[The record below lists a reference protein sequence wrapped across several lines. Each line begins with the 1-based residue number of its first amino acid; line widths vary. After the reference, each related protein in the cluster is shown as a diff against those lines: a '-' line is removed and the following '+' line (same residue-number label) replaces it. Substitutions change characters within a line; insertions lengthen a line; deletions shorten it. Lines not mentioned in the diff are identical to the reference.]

1 MPLSLAILP
10 IEMPFKMAYNISKQ
24 GGKPPHRKEN
34 EDMANTSL
42 KNTIQQLED
51 LFGIFNFKYF
61 GGELSKPVITVSP
74 DMTKGAYGWCTSYKA
89 WKEAG
94 HDTEG
99 YYEINICAEY
109 LSRPYDEVAGT
120 MLHEMVHLY
129 NLENGVKDT
138 SRAGT
143 YHNRKFKEA
152 AEAHGL
158 TVEASEKYGWSVTA
172 LTDEAKQEVA
182 DFMDSIGKT
191 SFDLYRE
198 KVVEEKKKGGK
209 SSSRKYVCPC
219 CGLII
224 RATKEVKV
232 VCWECNELLVEEE

>member
-1 MPLSLAILP
+1 
-10 IEMPFKMAYNISKQ
+10 
-24 GGKPPHRKEN
+24 
-34 EDMANTSL
+34 MANTSL
-42 KNTIQQLED
+42 KDTIQQLED
-51 LFGIFNFKYF
+51 LFGIFNYKYF

-109 LSRPYDEVAGT
+109 LSRDYTEVAGT

-158 TVEASEKYGWSVTA
+158 TVETSDKYGWSVTA
-172 LTDEAKQEVA
+172 LTEEAKQEVA

-198 KVVEEKKKGGK
+198 KVVEEKKGGGK

-232 VCWECNELLVEEE
+232 ICWECNELLVEEE

>member
-1 MPLSLAILP
+1 
-10 IEMPFKMAYNISKQ
+10 MPFKMAYNKDNQ
-24 GGKPPHRKEN
+24 RGQTPERKEAN
-34 EDMANTSL
+34 AMASKSL
-42 KNTIQQLED
+42 KDTIQQLED
-51 LFGIFNFKYF
+51 LFGIFNYKYF
-61 GGELSKPVITVSP
+61 NGELSKPVITVSP

-109 LSRPYDEVAGT
+109 LSRPYEEVAGT

-158 TVEASEKYGWSVTA
+158 TVASNEKYGWCETA
-172 LTDEAKQEVA
+172 LTEEAKQEVK

-198 KVVEEKKKGGK
+198 KVAEEKKKGGK
-209 SSSRKYVCPC
+209 SNSRKYVCPC

-232 VCWECNELLVEEE
+232 VCFDCEQLLIEEE

>member
-1 MPLSLAILP
+1 MPLILYIFY
-10 IEMPFKMAYNISKQ
+10 IEKPFKMAYNNHKRLIMYKKK
-24 GGKPPHRKEN
+24 GIKT
-34 EDMANTSL
+34 MASTSL

-51 LFGIFNFKYF
+51 LFEVFNYKYF
-61 GGELSKPVITVSP
+61 NGELSKPVITVSP

-94 HDTEG
+94 HETDG

-109 LSRPYDEVAGT
+109 LSRSYEDVAGT
-120 MLHEMVHLY
+120 MLHEMIHLY

-138 SRAGT
+138 SRGGT
-143 YHNRKFKEA
+143 YHNKKFKEA

-158 TVEASEKYGWSVTA
+158 IVEASEKYGWCVTKLNPEA
-172 LTDEAKQEVA
+172 LEEVEE
-182 DFMDSIGKT
+182 FMESIGKK

-198 KVVEEKKKGGK
+198 PVKKEKKGGKK

-219 CGLII
+219 CGLIV

-232 VCWECNELLVEEE
+232 KCFECDELLIEEQ

>member
-1 MPLSLAILP
+1 
-10 IEMPFKMAYNISKQ
+10 
-24 GGKPPHRKEN
+24 
-34 EDMANTSL
+34 MANTSL

-61 GGELSKPVITVSP
+61 NGELSKPVITVSP

-94 HDTEG
+94 HETEG

-109 LSRPYDEVAGT
+109 LSRPYEEVAGT
-120 MLHEMVHLY
+120 MLHEMVHLF

-143 YHNRKFKEA
+143 YHNKKFKEA

-158 TVEASEKYGWSVTA
+158 TVETSEKYGWSVTA
-172 LTDEAKQEVA
+172 LTEEAKQEVK

-232 VCWECNELLVEEE
+232 ICWECNELFVEESSEE